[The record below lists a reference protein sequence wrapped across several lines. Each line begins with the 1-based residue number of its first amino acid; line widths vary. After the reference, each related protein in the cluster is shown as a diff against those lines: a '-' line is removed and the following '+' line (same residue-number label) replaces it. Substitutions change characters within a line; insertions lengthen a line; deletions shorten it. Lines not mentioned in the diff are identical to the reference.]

1 MPSHDP
7 LSRTIGE
14 RLAALIARLPELSRL
29 HPELRDLWEVVDAE
43 MASIV
48 ATVETEADQRALDSG
63 YIDLMAKAD
72 VMGLLAPE

>member
-1 MPSHDP
+1 M
-7 LSRTIGE
+7 TISE
-14 RLAALIARLPELSRL
+14 RIDALIARLPELSRL
-29 HPELRDLWEVVDAE
+29 HPELQDLWEVVDAE

>member
-1 MPSHDP
+1 M
-7 LSRTIGE
+7 TISE
-14 RLAALIARLPELSRL
+14 RIDALIARLPELSRL
-29 HPELRDLWEVVDAE
+29 HPELQDLWEVVDAE

-63 YIDLMAKAD
+63 YTDLMAKAD

>member
-1 MPSHDP
+1 M
-7 LSRTIGE
+7 
-14 RLAALIARLPELSRL
+14 
-29 HPELRDLWEVVDAE
+29 DAE

-48 ATVETEADQRALDSG
+48 ATVQTEADQRVLDSG